1 MKEYS
6 PQRHRVHG
14 VRRILMKIFYSASSA
29 APRYNLRTGFTEKP
43 EEPKKIKDGFNDLNL
58 LNGLNVRNC
67 S

>member
-1 MKEYS
+1 
-6 PQRHRVHG
+6 
-14 VRRILMKIFYSASSA
+14 MKIFYSASSA
-29 APRYNLRTGFTEKP
+29 PPRYNLRTGFTEKP